1 MGPSALQDRHRE
13 ILRQAGVALQGRV
26 VTLWEVSKG
35 IEVIPVLASVPDPPY
50 ETAILD
56 LDATL
61 RRWGTPIIPG
71 SRWVGSRLGERWW
84 VAPVRTEPAA
94 PPPDGVE
101 RRSRERITLELA
113 GLCLGLIDAGPGA
126 AHRRLPP
133 AEALWELA
141 RQPSVIAHEV
151 GNPLAVALGNLDLST
166 DTVRSVA
173 SLEPAVRAELLQ
185 DLANA
190 AAGIEQASDY
200 LRAIQERPFGAAGR
214 LARFDAVPV
223 LRSAVTLERP
233 LARKRGVEL
242 EWNTSVHAAYLF
254 GDHGA
259 LYQVATNLIVN
270 AIEATPGPGKRV
282 TVSLEDVRDTLR
294 LTVRD
299 QGRGIPPE
307 HLERVFETGFT
318 TKPTGESHGMGLTVV
333 REVTHKM
340 FGGTVQVESVVGQG
354 TTFTVTLPIPP
365 QRRSKAPSADGGRD
379 ERLR

>member
-1 MGPSALQDRHRE
+1 MTEAESGGSSAMTDRRRE
-13 ILRQAGVALQGRV
+13 VLRQAGVALRGPV

-35 IEVIPVLASVPDPPY
+35 AEVIPLLTSVSDPPY
-50 ETAILD
+50 QAAILD

-61 RRWGTPIIPG
+61 RRWGAPIIHG
-71 SRWVGSRLGERWW
+71 SRWVGCRLDGRWS
-84 VAPVRTEPAA
+84 VAPVRSEPPA

-101 RRSRERITLELA
+101 RRSRERMTLELA
-113 GLCLGLIDAGPGA
+113 GLCLGLMDAVAGA

-133 AEALWELA
+133 AEALWQLA

-151 GNPLAVALGNLDLST
+151 GNPLAIALGNLDLST

-200 LRAIQERPFGAAGR
+200 LRAIQERPAGTAR

-242 EWNTSVHAAYLF
+242 RWDAAVHSLYLF

-259 LYQVATNLIVN
+259 LYQVATNLILN
-270 AIEATPGPGKRV
+270 AIEATQEPGKRV
-282 TVSLEDVRDTLR
+282 TVSLEEVKHMLR

-299 QGRGIPPE
+299 QGRGIPVE
-307 HLERVFETGFT
+307 NMGRVFESDFT
-318 TKPTGESHGMGLTVV
+318 TKPAGETHGMGLTVV

-340 FGGTVQVESVVGQG
+340 FGGTVQVESVIGEG

-365 QRRSKAPSADGGRD
+365 QRSS
-379 ERLR
+379 

>member
-1 MGPSALQDRHRE
+1 MGSSAMQDRRRE
-13 ILRQAGVALQGRV
+13 VLRQAGVVLQGRV
-26 VTLWEVSKG
+26 ITLWEGSKG
-35 IEVIPVLASVPDPPY
+35 AEVIPLLTSVPDPPY
-50 ETAILD
+50 QAAILD

-61 RRWGTPIIPG
+61 RRWGAPIIQG
-71 SRWVGSRLGERWW
+71 SRWVGCRLDERWC

-94 PPPDGVE
+94 PPSDGVE

-113 GLCLGLIDAGPGA
+113 GLCLGLIDTGPGA

-133 AEALWELA
+133 VEALQELA
-141 RQPSVIAHEV
+141 RHPSVIAHEV

-200 LRAIQERPFGAAGR
+200 LRAIQERPAGTAGR
-214 LARFDAVPV
+214 LSRFDAVPV
-223 LRSAVTLERP
+223 IRSSVTLERP

-242 EWNTSVHAAYLF
+242 RWDTAVHSAYLF

-259 LYQVATNLIVN
+259 LYQVATNLILN
-270 AIEATPGPGKRV
+270 AIEATQGPGRRV
-282 TVSLEDVRDTLR
+282 TVSLEEVKDTLR

-307 HLERVFETGFT
+307 NLERVFESDFT
-318 TKPTGESHGMGLTVV
+318 TKPAGETHGLGLRVV

-340 FGGTVQVESVVGQG
+340 FGGTVRVESVVGQG
-354 TTFTVTLPIPP
+354 TAFTVTLPIPL
-365 QRRSKAPSADGGRD
+365 QRRS
-379 ERLR
+379 